1 MREAS
6 GRFLSDFYP
15 TELTISTKT
24 TIILVVGS
32 CVGSTLDWIIVE
44 CIHLPPAAEKIQTA
58 APGNFAATKC

>member
-1 MREAS
+1 VREAS

-32 CVGSTLDWIIVE
+32 CVGSTLDWIS
-44 CIHLPPAAEKIQTA
+44 
-58 APGNFAATKC
+58 